1 MFIKYEDDLFE
12 KKITKISLVDNCNF
26 VHVQHFPFAVSIIR
40 NRKRQMSREF
50 SRIALISAD
59 YLRFVIR
66 NCNNQYV
73 KVGEI

>member
-1 MFIKYEDDLFE
+1 MFIKHKDDLFE
-12 KKITKISLVDNCNF
+12 KKKKITKIINCNF
-26 VHVQHFPFAVSIIR
+26 VHVQHFSFAVNIIR

-50 SRIALISAD
+50 LRIALISAD